1 MAAVVNKRVHEEDE
15 DDLGSGQ
22 SDSEEERLSIK
33 RKQRDGNKE
42 NIKKPKR
49 ENKTKWSNEM
59 LFNLIDEYEAR
70 PCLWDVF
77 SDSYHN
83 RDVTSKAKAEV
94 QESLGIEWKL
104 LSVQL
109 TKLRQILSQNIK
121 KQNTYKSGQGAD
133 DVYNPTW
140 IFWKSLQFL
149 IPVMN
154 ARQSRDTI
162 IAVTIEDDESTGED
176 MSTSINIDE
185 PESVDPDL
193 DATPSSTVTPARKY
207 KAKQKVQLHAKS
219 DSKDELMKECL
230 RLMKAPNTPPVP
242 VTPNDAESSFGAFVA
257 QKLKSFDRR
266 TQIIGE
272 KRITDVLFDL
282 EMEMSD
288 GPQWVSRPG
297 QSLYPA
303 NTGYLQN
310 PEVYLRSDEAGCYH
324 NNHLIAAAR
333 DIGDRVGITVVRYD
347 FSEPQ
352 QGKDICDRVLCP
364 MKGAIRKYCAE
375 GHDIINVSNM
385 REALKERP
393 IKGTT
398 AAVSILNDSK
408 KNLQINKI
416 TRFSE
421 LHNFRY
427 ENSGLRVWKAYAV
440 GIGKLIPWQS
450 LYVRHQGPTN
460 LSMNEGQGFFE
471 STQMRKLPIKKH
483 QEENDENEE
492 EAHLFLCP
500 EAGCTDTF
508 DSFSELELHIDVGVH
523 EIPDAKVSFYDT
535 IRKDWA
541 EKISSVDI
549 LKQALTPEGGSSEG
563 LASSSTVV
571 TNVVTPSGHDPLD
584 ETQTC
589 SVDQQ
594 DCTVEE
600 TTAQLRSVADQ
611 QDCKEESCHKCL
623 KNTLTIRRLH
633 KNNNYLRRRARQLKA
648 RSVNV
653 DDTTESPGSEF
664 EDDGNCEPSKKNIQE
679 ESTASELNDTELE
692 DGDIDPDWMSIGE
705 ETEGSATAD
714 DEDIDND
721 KNESTVRVESGI
733 PVHEEPKFLV
743 FYTMLLNLF
752 TMFCFHCKMGKPKGI
767 KISMFCYAVYI
778 LNTTIKHEKISNW
791 IHLFAAPVLK
801 C

>member
-219 DSKDELMKECL
+219 DSTDELMKECL

-310 PEVYLRSDEAGCYH
+310 PGT
-324 NNHLIAAAR
+324 AAATP
-333 DIGDRVGITVVRYD
+333 G
-347 FSEPQ
+347 
-352 QGKDICDRVLCP
+352 
-364 MKGAIRKYCAE
+364 
-375 GHDIINVSNM
+375 
-385 REALKERP
+385 
-393 IKGTT
+393 
-398 AAVSILNDSK
+398 
-408 KNLQINKI
+408 
-416 TRFSE
+416 
-421 LHNFRY
+421 
-427 ENSGLRVWKAYAV
+427 
-440 GIGKLIPWQS
+440 
-450 LYVRHQGPTN
+450 
-460 LSMNEGQGFFE
+460 
-471 STQMRKLPIKKH
+471 
-483 QEENDENEE
+483 
-492 EAHLFLCP
+492 
-500 EAGCTDTF
+500 
-508 DSFSELELHIDVGVH
+508 
-523 EIPDAKVSFYDT
+523 
-535 IRKDWA
+535 
-541 EKISSVDI
+541 SV
-549 LKQALTPEGGSSEG
+549 QPCVPSQT
-563 LASSSTVV
+563 ASSSFT
-571 TNVVTPSGHDPLD
+571 
-584 ETQTC
+584 
-589 SVDQQ
+589 
-594 DCTVEE
+594 
-600 TTAQLRSVADQ
+600 
-611 QDCKEESCHKCL
+611 
-623 KNTLTIRRLH
+623 
-633 KNNNYLRRRARQLKA
+633 
-648 RSVNV
+648 
-653 DDTTESPGSEF
+653 GSLY
-664 EDDGNCEPSKKNIQE
+664 Q
-679 ESTASELNDTELE
+679 
-692 DGDIDPDWMSIGE
+692 W
-705 ETEGSATAD
+705 
-714 DEDIDND
+714 
-721 KNESTVRVESGI
+721 
-733 PVHEEPKFLV
+733 
-743 FYTMLLNLF
+743 
-752 TMFCFHCKMGKPKGI
+752 
-767 KISMFCYAVYI
+767 
-778 LNTTIKHEKISNW
+778 
-791 IHLFAAPVLK
+791 
-801 C
+801 